1 MTTITS
7 VCVYCGSSDNVKESY
22 RAAASELG
30 RKLAE
35 RKIELVYGGG
45 RVGLMGLTAD
55 GVVENGGKVY
65 GVIPR
70 FLDSLEVAHAGV
82 TELVLT
88 ENMHERKMLMAE
100 RADGFIVLPGGL
112 GTLDETFEIL
122 TWKQLRL
129 HDKPIVIL
137 NIDGYWD
144 ALVELIH
151 NQVKA
156 NFAKPSNLDLFMVV
170 NTVDEALDALAKSPK
185 PTHEIASKWT

>member
-1 MTTITS
+1 MTGISS
-7 VCVYCGSSDNVKESY
+7 VCVYCGSSDKVKESY
-22 RAAASELG
+22 RQAAVDLG
-30 RKLAE
+30 TKLAA
-35 RKIELVYGGG
+35 RDMELVYGGG
-45 RVGLMGLTAD
+45 RVGLMGLVAD
-55 GVVENGGKVY
+55 GVIQGGGKVY

-70 FLDSLEVAHAGV
+70 FLDNLEVAHEGV

-129 HDKPIVIL
+129 HDKPVVIL

-151 NQVKA
+151 NQVNE
-156 NFAKPSNLDLFMVV
+156 NFAKPANLDLFVVV
-170 NTVDEALDALAKSPK
+170 NSVEEALEALDKSPA